1 MTSNHHRMSNHWLDR
16 LDHRHRQKMHKR
28 VLSEYHM
35 SMSQKSIVIHVP
47 EAGEDYCRVA
57 DPTAPPTPQAT
68 DAVKGIRL

>member
-1 MTSNHHRMSNHWLDR
+1 
-16 LDHRHRQKMHKR
+16 
-28 VLSEYHM
+28 M